1 MQVPKDRKRGLAWDS
16 LVRGDLDTDRR
27 EQVEAALHSSR
38 ERNLLFG
45 CIATV
50 PSIRHDPELVVWSL
64 GSQLNV
70 HTTVQFLLHQQL
82 GVECFMPSTVS
93 IL

>member
-1 MQVPKDRKRGLAWDS
+1 MQVPNGQEAGLAWES
-16 LVRGDLDTDRR
+16 LVREDLDADRR

-70 HTTVQFLLHQQL
+70 HTTVPFLLHQQL
-82 GVECFMPSTVS
+82 GVEGFMPSTVS